1 MVSPLIA
8 TLIALQTFVVLF
20 IALHDWVPLGS
31 LNDVKAVQAADST
44 TRLVTVTVLSTLP
57 FAVAL
62 AGSIYYGDHAL
73 IHGWLFWWLWI
84 SYVAALYGLLRA
96 WWIPY
101 LFVPN
106 PVRAARYQA
115 MFGRTHAF
123 LPAHNGIRPNTLHV
137 ILHLVIV
144 AIVVLLAT
152 MTFSR

>member
-1 MVSPLIA
+1 MLSPWMAALIG
-8 TLIALQTFVVLF
+8 LQIFVVLF

-44 TRLVTVTVLSTLP
+44 IRLLTVTVLSTLP
-57 FAVAL
+57 FAIGL
-62 AGSIYYGDHAL
+62 AGSIYDAHNARL
-73 IHGWLFWWLWI
+73 HGWLFWWLWI

-106 PVRAARYQA
+106 PKRAARYQS